1 MHMRLLATAS
11 ALIWSSIGS
20 AAPTAVLQP
29 VENWHLDYGNAQC
42 TAATSIASDTVTFG
56 MVPSLTGSRYRL
68 LVSVPHAG
76 PLFAQQSRGTVD
88 FGRGAISSPA
98 LYFGAKGVAFSVYQF
113 ELSAA
118 DLEQARTASRVHLRS
133 ADGANFS
140 FALSDMPAIIDA
152 LRTCTA
158 DLQRYWNQSGTRPR
172 TAAQSRSVDVQTLFT
187 PADYPSDGSSGWSDP
202 FGRARDAQFNLLIGE
217 NGAVT
222 GCEAA
227 TPTGSP
233 LLEASFC
240 NTVRERAKFSPAR
253 GSDGEPVRSI
263 FTTASVN
270 WGNENVLN
278 TGCLWVTDTPVG
290 WLSQCA
296 PRQHPP
302 IVRFTPS
309 APPPP
314 VQQQQQQQPSTH

>member
-29 VENWHLDYGNAQC
+29 VEHWHLDYGNAQC

-98 LYFGAKGVAFSVYQF
+98 
-113 ELSAA
+113 
-118 DLEQARTASRVHLRS
+118 SRVHLRS

-172 TAAQSRSVDVQTLFT
+172 TAAQSRSVDVRSLFT
-187 PADYPSDGSSGWSDP
+187 TADYPADGLSRLSDP
-202 FGRARDAQFNLLIGE
+202 FWRARDTQFNLLIDE
-217 NGAVT
+217 NGAVA

-227 TPTGSP
+227 APTGTP

-296 PRQHPP
+296 PRQRAP
-302 IVRFTPS
+302 IIRFTPS
-309 APPPP
+309 APPLRL
-314 VQQQQQQQPSTH
+314 QQQPPPARTH

>member
-1 MHMRLLATAS
+1 LKTATAIAS
-11 ALIWSSIGS
+11 AALIISVPAT
-20 AAPTAVLQP
+20 AAATALLQTAD
-29 VENWHLDYGNAQC
+29 NWKVDYGINQC
-42 TAATSIASDTVTFG
+42 TAAISFASGTVTFG

-296 PRQHPP
+296 PRQRAP
-302 IVRFTPS
+302 IIRFTPS
-309 APPPP
+309 APPLRL
-314 VQQQQQQQPSTH
+314 QQQPPPARTH